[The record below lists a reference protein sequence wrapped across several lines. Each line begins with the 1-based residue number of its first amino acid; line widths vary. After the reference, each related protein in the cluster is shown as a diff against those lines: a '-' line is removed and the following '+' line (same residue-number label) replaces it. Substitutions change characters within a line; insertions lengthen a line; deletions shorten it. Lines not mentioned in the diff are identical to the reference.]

1 MPVSARTVQLM
12 PVGIRPLRVSRLT
25 EVTSTML
32 RITLTGAAL
41 DAHTDQAGNVTPAF
55 SSPGFDDDV
64 RLLFPYPGDLTP
76 VLPEI
81 EHGRV
86 TFAPGRRPIARAY
99 TVRRFD
105 PTTRE
110 LDIDI
115 VLHGTGV
122 ASTWASTASV
132 GDVMYVVGPGKTVDL
147 PSGAD
152 NYLILGDDTAIP
164 AVARLLE
171 ELPKRATGEVLLS
184 VPGKEYRY
192 ELQAPAGVRVRW
204 INADAVASP
213 TRSPL
218 LVALEA
224 TTLPR
229 ENLAVWVAGE
239 QAEVREIR
247 RFLVQTWE
255 LPRAAISFTGYWKR
269 GQSGVPVPD
278 ASDAP

>member
-12 PVGIRPLRVSRLT
+12 PVGIRPLRVGRLT

-132 GDVMYVVGPGKTVDL
+132 GDVMYVVGPGKTLDL

-171 ELPKRATGEVLLS
+171 QLPERATGEVLLS

>member
-1 MPVSARTVQLM
+1 M
-12 PVGIRPLRVSRLT
+12 PVGIRPLRVGRLT

-132 GDVMYVVGPGKTVDL
+132 GDVMYVVGPGKTLDL

-171 ELPKRATGEVLLS
+171 ELPERATGEVLLS

-229 ENLAVWVAGE
+229 DNLAVWVAGE

>member
-1 MPVSARTVQLM
+1 M

-32 RITLTGAAL
+32 RITLTGEAL

-171 ELPKRATGEVLLS
+171 ELPDRATGEVLLS

>member
-1 MPVSARTVQLM
+1 M
-12 PVGIRPLRVSRLT
+12 PVGVRPLRVSRLT
-25 EVTSTML
+25 EVTPMMR
-32 RITLTGAAL
+32 RITFTGAAL
-41 DAHTDQAGNVTPAF
+41 DTQTDQAGNLTPAF
-55 SSPGFDDDV
+55 SSPGFDDDI
-64 RLLFPYPGDLTP
+64 RLLFPYPGELTP

-122 ASTWASTASV
+122 ASTWASTVSV
-132 GDVMYVVGPGKTVDL
+132 GDVMYVVGPGKTVEP
-147 PSGAD
+147 PSDAD
-152 NYLILGDDTAIP
+152 TLLVLGDDTAIP

-171 ELPKRATGEVLLS
+171 ELPDRATGEVLLS
-184 VPGKEYRY
+184 VPGEEYRY

-204 INADAVASP
+204 IYADALAAPSS
-213 TRSPL
+213 SPL
-218 LVALEA
+218 LTALQGL
-224 TTLPR
+224 TLPR

-247 RFLVQTWE
+247 RFLVETWE

-278 ASDAP
+278 APDAT